1 MDGAAVPGSG
11 KKEQDFTCDLASVSD
26 HVANSKMCPLSLTR
40 CGESGGEDD
49 GGRSD
54 VRYTYGLG
62 ERNNMNTDSRRTDSS
77 GRTGAPSI
85 HRDSNS
91 DTSDRR
97 SSRSETQN

>member
-1 MDGAAVPGSG
+1 VIWHQFPITSRI
-11 KKEQDFTCDLASVSD
+11 L
-26 HVANSKMCPLSLTR
+26 KMCSLSLTR
-40 CGESGGEDD
+40 CGESGGDDD

-77 GRTGAPSI
+77 GRTGTASI